1 MNHVDIIL
9 AIPLAIGAIRG
20 FTRGFIL
27 EIASLIGLIAGVFLA
42 AMFADVAAGV
52 LSKYVEWN
60 PHAIKILAFVIVF
73 ILVIIVVKLIARII
87 EKLFK
92 IVGLNFINRLAGLGA
107 GTLKI
112 AFVLSVV
119 LIFFN
124 YVNRNR
130 AFMSE
135 ETQNTSFLYNKVA
148 GLVPSLIPGKDYINF
163 KNPTETDTMEGKEE
177 ESFVLLNLDKKQRSR

>member
-20 FTRGFIL
+20 FSRGFLL
-27 EIASLIGLIAGVFLA
+27 EIASLIGIIAGAFLA
-42 AMFADVAAGV
+42 AMFGGVAAGV
-52 LSKYVEWN
+52 LSDYVDWN
-60 PHAIKILAFVIVF
+60 PNAIKIVAFVIIF

-87 EKLFK
+87 EKFFK
-92 IVGLNFINRLAGLGA
+92 LVGLNFLNRIAGLVA

-112 AFVLSVV
+112 AFILSVV

-124 YVNRNR
+124 YINRNQ

-135 ETQNTSFLYNKVA
+135 ETRENSYLYDKVA
-148 GLVPSLIPGKDYINF
+148 GLVPRLLPGSDTFSF
-163 KNPTETDTMEGKEE
+163 KYDFNTIVAPEDE
-177 ESFVLLNLDKKQRSR
+177 